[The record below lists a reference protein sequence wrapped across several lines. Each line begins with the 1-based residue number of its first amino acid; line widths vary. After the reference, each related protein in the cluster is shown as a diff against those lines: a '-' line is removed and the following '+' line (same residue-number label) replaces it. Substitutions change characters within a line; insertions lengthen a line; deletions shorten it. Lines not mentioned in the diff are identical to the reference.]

1 MGNEHPANPVDKV
14 MATWQRHV
22 NIRRNAAGVLLLA
35 MCVLLLGA
43 ESAASATDSL
53 TLPSGPTSATT
64 AVPAYRQANNVAI
77 LSVHGVIDG
86 VTLMSLERRIK
97 KAEAAGADAIVLD
110 INTPGGEMFATL
122 EICSLLKNRGEI
134 PSNVVAWIHPTA
146 YSAGTIMALACRE
159 IIVAPG
165 STFGDAAPIDMFG
178 RQMNPTERAK
188 FLSPLLTEI
197 VDSARRN
204 HYDENL
210 VQAFVMLGQELWMIE
225 NITTLERVFVDRREY
240 RSVFGVDP
248 PDNVNAVSPSAA
260 ALSSPSTLRPWVNTS
275 IPRASDQ
282 SSLDQSQL
290 TQQVEF
296 EQMLPPVRQPLTADD
311 GPNWRLL
318 MQVTDGTT
326 LLTLKPDEA
335 VFYGLAESVVA
346 TDNDLRAFFGAQTS
360 VRYDQTW
367 SESLVRFLVS
377 LPVRAVLIA
386 IFLICLFVELAMPGF
401 GVFGTAAI
409 VALLVL
415 IGAPALAGMAQWW
428 DILLIGVGLVLVVV
442 ELFILPG
449 LGIAGVAGAICLLV
463 GIVGTFV
470 SADVSTVE
478 GRDQMWTGFILT
490 IISVFGAGVII
501 WLLSRTVHNVPLVN
515 RLILHAEL
523 KNGGAAGAG
532 EPMGLLQAMGASS
545 PAIQMG
551 ALGVA
556 ETDLRPSG
564 RALVNGRMLDV
575 KSVGSYINKGTPVR
589 VVSVGQFVIEVEE
602 AGA

>member
-1 MGNEHPANPVDKV
+1 MGNEHPANRVDQV
-14 MATWQRHV
+14 MATLQRQA
-22 NIRRNAAGVLLLA
+22 NFRRSAACVFLLA

-43 ESAASATDSL
+43 ESAVSATDSP
-53 TLPSGPTSATT
+53 TLQSGPTSATT

-97 KAEAAGADAIVLD
+97 KAVSAGADAIVLD

-122 EICSLLKNRGEI
+122 EICSLLKNRGET
-134 PSNVVAWIHPTA
+134 PANVVAWIHPTA
-146 YSAGTIMALACRE
+146 YSAGTIIALACRE

-178 RQMNPTERAK
+178 RQMNATERAK

-248 PDNVNAVSPSAA
+248 PDNVNSVSPSAA

-296 EQMLPPVRQPLTADD
+296 EQMLPPVRQPLTAND

-501 WLLSRTVHNVPLVN
+501 WLLSRTIHNVPLVN

-523 KNGGAAGAG
+523 KNSGAAGAG

-564 RALVNGRMLDV
+564 RAMVNGRMLDV